1 MSWKFGILNHAVYHA
16 ATDEARLEWT
26 SVTLLKFA
34 IRSQL
39 SAVIFRKTMRMKDVK
54 HGRQSA
60 ATNVTAPTSPLRPSN
75 EVEADD
81 TTDEKGLLLADAE
94 KESPTSKTAK
104 APPGPEKSD
113 QAVINLISIDA
124 ARVADFCCRCY
135 VLVSSLSMLCVAIVA
150 LVRLLGWISLGA
162 GLMTVVLLFPA
173 NYVVSKA
180 YANAQVALMK
190 FRDDRAA
197 ITTDAL
203 LGIRQVKF
211 SATEP
216 WWQRRIMAIRI
227 SELRQQRWVFVWII
241 ALRLYWII
249 SPILFSIASLTAFS
263 WIHGSL
269 SASVAFT
276 AVGVFGSLEMALSS
290 MPFAVSQLLETLVS
304 CKRIEEHIWE
314 PESPRYLIPRETI
327 EFENATVRW
336 PTRESNYRDCTDFML
351 RDVSAS
357 FPRGKFCLIYGRS
370 GCGKTLLL
378 NSIIGEADLLS
389 GKIYA
394 PGPPCMWELSDTRA
408 TASNWIVPSSFAYVA
423 QVPWL
428 ENATIRDNITF
439 GLPYD
444 ATRYEK
450 AVTAAAMQ
458 DDLKALVQGDMT
470 EIGSQGITLSGGQ
483 RCRIALAKAL
493 YSRAEILVM
502 DDIFSA
508 VDARVGRHI
517 LDEGLLGDLCK
528 DRTIVL
534 ATHHVSLCLPRADHT
549 IEIVDNGQVRDT
561 TLNRSSK
568 LKLTTVDR
576 VKENAEVTI
585 PVHDPSVPMSPLV
598 EGEFRESGIVKW
610 PVYKRYVRS
619 SGGWLVWILAFGV
632 IVASQVAMLGRG
644 WWMNLWTRWSNEQ
657 TSSSHGP
664 TAHLLDEDQRQ
675 HDMRF
680 YLACYALISLSAALL
695 EAIKCAVVYVAAL
708 RASRQLFEKLIS
720 SVLRSRLRWLDVTPL
735 GRILNRLTSDFVLID
750 TRIPGDTHTLCSAL
764 LALVAT
770 SLAGLSVTWYMIIP
784 EVLLSAL
791 SLAYAAKYLRAAR
804 ELQRLDSVLKSPI
817 LSLFSTSLIGR
828 STIRAYG
835 KAEIY
840 THLMFDH
847 LDNLS
852 RAGWS
857 FSVVSCWTSLRLG
870 VVGALFAVAVAIT
883 VVIRDIDASLAG
895 FALGFS
901 LDLTKKMDN
910 AIARYASL
918 QLNMNSTERVVEFC
932 DTETE
937 DYSGNNAPKTWPPE
951 GRISINSLSVRY
963 APRLPDAIKSLSLT
977 ITPREHIGVVGRTGA
992 GKSSLSLAI
1001 FRLLEASSGSIT
1013 VDGIDIS
1020 TVKLD
1025 QLRSRMAIIPQDP
1038 VLFSGTVRSNL
1049 DPTNRYSESLLR
1061 DSLYRVHLLRAR
1073 VRAGPVEIEKWPADE
1088 SSSFEDLD
1096 MKVSEG
1102 GSNLSQGQRQ
1112 LLCLARAI
1120 INQCKVMVVDE
1131 ATSAVDMHTDALI
1144 QNSIRE
1150 HFHQSTLIVIAHRL
1164 STVADFDKILVMADG
1179 EAVEF
1184 DSPRNLLEKKGE
1196 FYRLVEASGEKE
1208 KVQAIISSQSTGGL
1222 Y

>member
-1 MSWKFGILNHAVYHA
+1 
-16 ATDEARLEWT
+16 
-26 SVTLLKFA
+26 
-34 IRSQL
+34 
-39 SAVIFRKTMRMKDVK
+39 MRMKDIK

-60 ATNVTAPTSPLRPSN
+60 PTNIAASSPSRRPSN
-75 EVEADD
+75 ETEADS
-81 TTDEKGLLLADAE
+81 TTDEEGLLLSDTE
-94 KESPTSKTAK
+94 KESSTSSTAK

-135 VLVSSLSMLCVAIVA
+135 VLVGSISMLCVAIVA
-150 LVRLLGWISLGA
+150 LVRLLGWVSLGA

-173 NYVVSKA
+173 NYVASKA

-190 FRDDRAA
+190 YRDDRAA
-197 ITTDAL
+197 IATDAL
-203 LGIRQVKF
+203 LGIRQIKF

-216 WWQRRIMAIRI
+216 WWQQRIMATRV

-249 SPILFSIASLTAFS
+249 SPILFSIASLTAYS

-304 CKRIEEHIWE
+304 CKRIEQHIWE
-314 PESPRYLIPRETI
+314 FESPRYLKPGETI
-327 EFENATVRW
+327 NLENATVKW
-336 PTRESNYRDCTDFML
+336 PTRESEYKDCADFML
-351 RDVSAS
+351 RDVSVS
-357 FPRGKFCLIYGRS
+357 FPRGRFCLIYGRS

-389 GKIYA
+389 GNIYA
-394 PGPPCMWELSDTRA
+394 PKPPCMWDSFSIRA

-444 ATRYEK
+444 GERYEK
-450 AVTAAAMQ
+450 VVTAAAMQ
-458 DDLKALVQGDMT
+458 DDLNALEQGDMT

-528 DRTIVL
+528 DRTIIL
-534 ATHHVSLCLPRADHT
+534 ATHHVSLCLPRAGHA
-549 IEIVDNGQVRDT
+549 IEICDNGQVRNIALD
-561 TLNRSSK
+561 RSNK
-568 LKLTTVDR
+568 LKMTTIDR
-576 VKENAEVTI
+576 LKENVEFTI
-585 PVHDPSVPMSPLV
+585 PRKESSAPRKPLV

-610 PVYKRYVRS
+610 PVYDRYIHS

-664 TAHLLDEDQRQ
+664 TAHPFNEVQRQ
-675 HDMRF
+675 HDMKF
-680 YLACYALISLSAALL
+680 YLVCYALISLSAALL
-695 EAIKCAVVYVAAL
+695 EAVKCAVVYIAAL
-708 RASRQLFEKLIS
+708 QASKRLFETLIS

-750 TRIPGDTHTLCSAL
+750 SRIPGDTHTLCSAL
-764 LALVAT
+764 LALIAT
-770 SLAGLSVTWYMIIP
+770 SVAGLSVTWYMIIP

-791 SLAYAAKYLRAAR
+791 SLAYTAKYLRAAR

-817 LSLFSTSLIGR
+817 LSLFSTSLVGR

-835 KAEIY
+835 KAEVY
-840 THLMFDH
+840 MHLMFDH

-852 RAGWS
+852 RAGWT

-870 VVGALFAVAVAIT
+870 IIGALFAVAVAIT
-883 VVIRDIDASLAG
+883 IVIRDIDASLAG

-937 DYSGNNAPKTWPPE
+937 NFTGNNAPQTWPPE
-951 GRISINSLSVRY
+951 GRIFIDSLSVRY
-963 APRLPDAIKSLSLT
+963 APHLPDAIKRLSLK
-977 ITPREHIGVVGRTGA
+977 IAPRERIGVVGRTGA

-1001 FRLLEASSGSIT
+1001 FRILEARSGSIT

-1020 TVKLD
+1020 TIKLD

-1038 VLFSGTVRSNL
+1038 ILFSGTVRSNL

-1061 DSLYRVHLLRAR
+1061 DSLHRVHLLR
-1073 VRAGPVEIEKWPADE
+1073 VPAGAGSVDIEKRSVEE
-1088 SSSFEDLD
+1088 SNVFGDLN
-1096 MKVSEG
+1096 MRISEG

-1120 INQCKVMVVDE
+1120 INRCKIMVVDE

-1144 QNSIRE
+1144 QNSIKE
-1150 HFHQSTLIVIAHRL
+1150 QFHQSTLIVIAHRL
-1164 STVADFDKILVMADG
+1164 STVADFDKVLVMAEG
-1179 EAVEF
+1179 EVAEF
-1184 DSPRNLLEKKGE
+1184 DSPKNLLKRKGE
-1196 FYRLVEASGEKE
+1196 FYKLVEASGEKE
-1208 KVQAIISSQSTGGL
+1208 KVQAIISSQPTETSHSTAI
-1222 Y
+1222 

>member
-1 MSWKFGILNHAVYHA
+1 M
-16 ATDEARLEWT
+16 TDKARLEWT

-54 HGRQSA
+54 FGRKSA
-60 ATNVTAPTSPLRPSN
+60 KTDVKTSSSNLRPSN
-75 EVEADD
+75 ELEADD
-81 TTDEKGLLLADAE
+81 TTDENGLLLPNAE
-94 KESPTSKTAK
+94 KESPTSRAAK

-124 ARVADFCCRCY
+124 ARVADFCCRSY

-150 LVRLLGWISLGA
+150 LVRLLGWVSLGA
-162 GLMTVVLLFPA
+162 GLMTVVLLSPA

-190 FRDDRAA
+190 YRDDRAA

-203 LGIRQVKF
+203 LGIRQIKF

-216 WWQRRIMAIRI
+216 WWQQQIMAIRV

-249 SPILFSIASLTAFS
+249 SPILLSIASLTAFS

-290 MPFAVSQLLETLVS
+290 MPFAVSQLLETLIS
-304 CKRIEEHIWE
+304 CKRIEQHIWE
-314 PESPRYLIPRETI
+314 FESPRYLIPGETV
-327 EFENATVRW
+327 EFENATVKW
-336 PTRESNYRDCTDFML
+336 PTRQSKYEDCADFML

-357 FPRGKFCLIYGRS
+357 FPRGKFCLVHGRS

-378 NSIIGEADLLS
+378 NSIVGEADLLS

-394 PGPPCMWELSDTRA
+394 PKPPRMWESSSIRA

-439 GLPYD
+439 GLLYD
-444 ATRYEK
+444 GARYER
-450 AVTAAAMQ
+450 VVNAAAMQ
-458 DDLKALVQGDMT
+458 DDLNALEQGDMT

-517 LDEGLLGDLCK
+517 LDEGLLGELCK
-528 DRTIVL
+528 DRTIIL
-534 ATHHVSLCLPRADHT
+534 ATHHVSLCLPKADHA
-549 IEIVDNGQVRDT
+549 IEIYDNGYVRDT
-561 TLNRSSK
+561 TFNRSSD
-568 LKLTTVDR
+568 LKMTTVDR
-576 VKENAEVTI
+576 LKGNVQVTI
-585 PVHDPSVPMSPLV
+585 PGHDLSVPRNPLV
-598 EGEFRESGIVKW
+598 EGEFRESGVVKW
-610 PVYKRYVRS
+610 PVYDRYIRS
-619 SGGWLVWILAFGV
+619 SGGWLVWMLAFGV
-632 IVASQVAMLGRG
+632 IVASQLAMLGRG

-657 TSSSHGP
+657 RSSSHGP
-664 TAHLLDEDQRQ
+664 TAHHLDEGQRQ
-675 HDMRF
+675 HDMNF

-695 EAIKCAVVYVAAL
+695 EAVKCAIVYIAAL
-708 RASRQLFEKLIS
+708 RASRQLFERLIS

-770 SLAGLSVTWYMIIP
+770 SVAGLSVTWYMIIP
-784 EVLLSAL
+784 EVFLSAL

-817 LSLFSTSLIGR
+817 LSLFSSSLVGR

-835 KAEIY
+835 KAEVY

-901 LDLTKKMDN
+901 LDLTKKLDN

-937 DYSGNNAPKTWPPE
+937 NFTGNNAPKTWPPE
-951 GRISINSLSVRY
+951 GRIFINSLSVRY
-963 APRLPDAIKSLSLT
+963 APRLPDAIKGLSLM
-977 ITPREHIGVVGRTGA
+977 IAPREHIGVVGRTGA
-992 GKSSLSLAI
+992 GKSSLSLAM
-1001 FRLLEASSGSIT
+1001 FRLLEARSGSIT

-1020 TVKLD
+1020 TIKLD

-1038 VLFSGTVRSNL
+1038 ILFSGTIRSNL
-1049 DPTNRYSESLLR
+1049 DPTNQYSESLLR
-1061 DSLYRVHLLRAR
+1061 DSLHRVHLLRAPPGD
-1073 VRAGPVEIEKWPADE
+1073 GPAEIEKRSAEE
-1088 SSSFEDLD
+1088 SSLFGDLD
-1096 MKVSEG
+1096 MRISEG

-1120 INQCKVMVVDE
+1120 INQCKIMVVDE

-1144 QNSIRE
+1144 QNSIKE
-1150 HFHQSTLIVIAHRL
+1150 QFHQSTLIVIAHRL
-1164 STVADFDKILVMADG
+1164 STVADFDKILVMAEG
-1179 EAVEF
+1179 EVAEF
-1184 DSPRNLLEKKGE
+1184 DSPRNLLKKKGE

-1208 KVQAIISSQSTGGL
+1208 KVQAIISCQPTGKSHSSAI
-1222 Y
+1222 